1 MKTMISMTDTSWR
14 QPMWTS
20 MMNRLPA
27 SITINVSTQSYA
39 VKDNSLQY
47 IYSDDIDEDGVD
59 MLIDE
64 LARELIPPEREAFR
78 EAFSMKTLTRAWMD
92 GRKGYAHFSQMGSG
106 EKSMLRTDI
115 LFGQGVNDMVFELR
129 FDVLNINVI
138 LPERVH
144 GKSGH
149 GKQ

>member
-64 LARELIPPEREAFR
+64 LARELILPEREAFR
-78 EAFSMKTLTRAWMD
+78 EAFSMKTLKRAWKD

-106 EKSMLRTDI
+106 EKSMLRTDV
-115 LFGQGVNDMVFELR
+115 LFGQGGNDMVFELR